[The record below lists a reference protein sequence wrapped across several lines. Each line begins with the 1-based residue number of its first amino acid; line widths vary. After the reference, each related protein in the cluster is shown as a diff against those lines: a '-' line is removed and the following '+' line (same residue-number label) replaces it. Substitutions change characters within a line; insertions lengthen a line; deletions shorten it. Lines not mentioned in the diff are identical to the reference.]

1 MLGFVNQTLYFF
13 EGAIFSRHEEILIIA
28 LLFLPPLLDGPRILL
43 ADSYN
48 RSIWGIQDIQGDK
61 VEGLIME
68 FEEMILISHIIDL
81 LILDIYIDILLI
93 IVLQLAHIE
102 ILEHILVI

>member
-48 RSIWGIQDIQGDK
+48 RSIWGIQDI
-61 VEGLIME
+61 
-68 FEEMILISHIIDL
+68 
-81 LILDIYIDILLI
+81 
-93 IVLQLAHIE
+93 
-102 ILEHILVI
+102 